1 MSALDLRIKRPPVP
15 VDFDSL
21 PTIQTFAHAVAKCP
35 EIAGAQD
42 KVVALDTQID
52 APTWARIK
60 NGEAGV
66 KGDFLERL
74 MDAYGNDLPLF
85 WLALRRG
92 YDPRSLRRLET
103 EVERELR
110 AERDRRIAA
119 EDELATIKKFVKET
133 RAA

>member
-1 MSALDLRIKRPPVP
+1 LDLRIKRPPVP

-21 PTIQTFAHAVAKCP
+21 HTIQSLAHAVAKCP

-42 KVVALDTQID
+42 KVVALDTNVD

-60 NGEAGV
+60 SGEAGV

-110 AERDRRIAA
+110 AERERRIAA

>member
-1 MSALDLRIKRPPVP
+1 MTVLDLRIKRPPVP

-21 PTIQTFAHAVAKCP
+21 PTIQTFAHSLSKCA

-42 KVVALDTQID
+42 KVVALDTSVD

-60 NGEAGV
+60 SGEAGV

-85 WLALRRG
+85 WLGHRRG
-92 YDPRSLRRLET
+92 YDPRSFRRYQSDVELELQT
-103 EVERELR
+103 ERARREAAEREL
-110 AERDRRIAA
+110 E
-119 EDELATIKKFVKET
+119 TIKRFMKET

>member
-1 MSALDLRIKRPPVP
+1 MTVLDLRIRRPPVP

-21 PTIQTFAHAVAKCP
+21 ESIQTLAHAVSKCA

-60 NGEAGV
+60 SGEAGV
-66 KGDFLERL
+66 RGDFLERL

-92 YDPRSLRRLET
+92 YDPRSLRRLESDV
-103 EVERELR
+103 EAENRQLKEQLARERE
-110 AERDRRIAA
+110 ERRVIEDFLKRTKAA
-119 EDELATIKKFVKET
+119 
-133 RAA
+133 